1 MAMERPLGVAVIG
14 CGWAGRRH
22 APAFMQSGAIVRWA
36 IDTDQRRAAA
46 LPGLREDGHTATDYH
61 VALAD
66 PAVDMASGHP
76 VTLP

>member
-46 LPGLREDGHTATDYH
+46 LPRLHEDGHTHGAPYLR
-61 VALAD
+61 A
-66 PAVDMASGHP
+66 
-76 VTLP
+76 